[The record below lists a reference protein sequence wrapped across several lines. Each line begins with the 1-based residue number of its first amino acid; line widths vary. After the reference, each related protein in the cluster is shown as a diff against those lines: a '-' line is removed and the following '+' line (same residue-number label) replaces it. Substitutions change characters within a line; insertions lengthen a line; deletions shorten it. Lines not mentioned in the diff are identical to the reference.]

1 MRDYKRIIE
10 NMLKKI
16 NWEDR
21 KNIIETML
29 KSDRDQYKITEEEYA
44 EYKEFFDQK
53 LKEMEE
59 KEMLENQ
66 EIEENQEKEIEEE
79 QEKETESKSENKVVA
94 IQAREEFKIKMRVEQ
109 KDLKFIPIYKGQM
122 GKLPPRRQNEDNTR
136 EAR

>member
-10 NMLKKI
+10 NMLKNI

-29 KSDRDQYKITEEEYA
+29 KSDRDQHKITEEEYT
-44 EYKEFFDQK
+44 EYKEFFDRK

-59 KEMLENQ
+59 N
-66 EIEENQEKEIEEE
+66 EILENQEKEIEEE
-79 QEKETESKSENKVVA
+79 QEKESESKLEDKVVA
-94 IQAREEFKIKMRVEQ
+94 IQASEEFKRKMRVEQ

-122 GKLPPRRQNEDNTR
+122 GKIPPRRQNEDNTR